1 MAYSS
6 TDLANIQSA
15 ITSLATGTRKV
26 SVQINGKR
34 VDYAP
39 ADLDQLTRLRDQ
51 AQAEVSAA
59 DGRRRFVLT
68 STSKGL

>member
-6 TDLANIQSA
+6 TDLTNIQA
-15 ITSLATGTRKV
+15 AVTALATGARKT
-26 SVQINGKR
+26 SVMLNGKR

-51 AQAEVSAA
+51 AQSEVNAA
-59 DGRRRFVLT
+59 AGRKSFYLT

>member
-6 TDLANIQSA
+6 TDLVNIQA
-15 ITSLATGTRKV
+15 AVTALATGTRKV
-26 SVQINGKR
+26 AVQINGKR
-34 VDYAP
+34 IDYAA

-51 AQAEVSAA
+51 AQTEVNAA
-59 DGRRRFVLT
+59 AGRKSFFLA